1 MGFLDFLFDK
11 EKAAERKIGKLR
23 KTLTNMYV
31 QPPERKYAIQQLRD
45 IGTDDA
51 IDALLARFMEQAPNT
66 TVDVDEKEYCYE
78 VLADMSAHPDKNVRE
93 RVEKYLREN
102 DERINWPIKVLTDI
116 VSHDEMTSFI
126 TELLEDCD
134 TAYTRDPEKKQELVL
149 RSADLESEVLTKQ
162 VARFAADDNE
172 TIRFLAV
179 EALMKQADDDLIQ
192 EVFRER
198 MGEETSL
205 RILKKIA
212 EVFANN
218 KDWII
223 PEDEREDVERM
234 LPDQYGVHKKGHIY
248 RTRT

>member
-11 EKAAERKIGKLR
+11 EKAAERKVGKLK

-45 IGTDDA
+45 IGSADA
-51 IDALLARFMEQAPNT
+51 IDALLARFKEQAPNT

-78 VLADMSAHPDKNVRE
+78 MLADMSAHPDKDVRS
-93 RVEKYLREN
+93 RVEKYLREH
-102 DERINWPIKVLTDI
+102 DERINWPLKVLTDI
-116 VSHDEMTSFI
+116 VPQEEMIGFI
-126 TELLEDCD
+126 AELLADCN
-134 TAYTRDPEKKQELVL
+134 TEYTRSPEKKQELVL
-149 RSADLESEVLTKQ
+149 RAAEIDSEELSKQ

-179 EALMKQADDDLIQ
+179 EALVKRADDGLVQ

-198 MGEETSL
+198 IREETSI

-212 EVFANN
+212 EVFADN

-223 PEDEREDVERM
+223 PEEEREEINRM
-234 LPDQYGVHKKGHIY
+234 LPDEYGVHKKGHIY